1 MKSMK
6 LLVSLICLLS
16 ASSIFA
22 YDTAKSDSRKP
33 KTTLTE
39 IKTTLTEDI
48 NANEEMA
55 TESETSTDETTVEDE
70 TSTED
75 ESESE
80 IE

>member
-39 IKTTLTEDI
+39 IKTIFSQGSLNFSQGSLRLT
-48 NANEEMA
+48 
-55 TESETSTDETTVEDE
+55 
-70 TSTED
+70 
-75 ESESE
+75 
-80 IE
+80 